1 MKFPI
6 LAFSALLM
14 GCDPQ
19 LPSKV
24 AAQSDEL
31 AETNKRL
38 GMLEVNVSALEQTVQ
53 RQQQSGANWT
63 LWQVSEALNAGY
75 PQAFSAYPSK
85 SECLTA
91 ADGWTYPAGTVVGH
105 DPVIWQLKQGYR
117 VRLECLLVGT
127 VPYAH

>member
-1 MKFPI
+1 
-6 LAFSALLM
+6 M

-24 AAQSDEL
+24 AAQADQL
-31 AETNKRL
+31 AETNRRL
-38 GMLEVNVSALEQTVQ
+38 GTLEVNLSALEQTVQ
-53 RQQQSGANWT
+53 RQQQSVASWT

-91 ADGWTYPAGTVVGH
+91 ADSWNYAAGTVVGR

-117 VRLECLLVGT
+117 VRLECLPVGT
-127 VPYAH
+127 SPYAH